1 MFQQIGDE
9 PDLCTCGQTV
19 KMGLCGRCGEIPD
32 DCVCPDTCGY
42 CGLPNED
49 CMCDEI
55 EKQAEPQQ

>member
-9 PDLCTCGQTV
+9 PDLCTCGQPV

-42 CGLPNED
+42 CGLPNEE

-55 EKQAEPQQ
+55 